1 VHECP
6 GFEFGLAL
14 PSQELPVLEL
24 GMAARIRKMD
34 ASGFLRAT
42 TSKKR
47 KTNQVNK
54 KREEGRGEVDPSF
67 KTLIPHFFNTYA
79 LKKREKPLI
88 FTIQFSAM
96 KGETEQR

>member
-1 VHECP
+1 
-6 GFEFGLAL
+6 
-14 PSQELPVLEL
+14 
-24 GMAARIRKMD
+24 MAARIRKMD

-47 KTNQVNK
+47 ERNQVVIK
-54 KREEGRGEVDPSF
+54 KRKKGEVDPSV
-67 KTLIPHFFNTYA
+67 KTLIPHLFNTHA

>member
-1 VHECP
+1 
-6 GFEFGLAL
+6 
-14 PSQELPVLEL
+14 
-24 GMAARIRKMD
+24 MAARIRKMD

-47 KTNQVNK
+47 RKESSNK
-54 KREEGRGEVDPSF
+54 KKEEERGEVDPSVR
-67 KTLIPHFFNTYA
+67 TLIPHLFNTHA